1 MNSTELHNTMIN
13 KQLRDIN
20 VDILRII
27 ACFFVVV
34 VHVSGTSLT
43 NRITYSIGSFDWF
56 VCYLSD
62 LFARWCV
69 PVFVMISGGFL
80 LNPTKPIT
88 IKKLFS
94 KYILRIL
101 IALVFWSIFY
111 SITFHSAILPLGNQA
126 GHLWYMPM
134 IIGIYMVIP
143 FFQIIPEKL
152 LRYFVVVWFV
162 FQSITFI
169 AKFII
174 PEFKIIEIEHYFFME
189 YVGFFVLG
197 YLLYINKE
205 SKILKKISYIAGVIS
220 VLLMV
225 ALSVGLSLKNNET
238 NQQFF
243 SYFSPLVI
251 LISISIFLFVLNL
264 NFNPN
269 NALQKL
275 ILSISYSTFGIYL
288 IHIFLLANIY
298 TRITRFIHQPLLF
311 IPLICIS
318 TFTIAYILITLIRKI
333 PFISKYIV

>member
-1 MNSTELHNTMIN
+1 MNSTELNNDKTNM
-13 KQLRDIN
+13 QTRDIN
-20 VDILRII
+20 VDVLRIL

-43 NRITYSIGSFDWF
+43 SGITYSIGSIDWF

-62 LFARWCV
+62 LLARWCV

-80 LNPTKPIT
+80 LNPAKPVT
-88 IKKLFS
+88 IKKLFT

-101 IALVFWSIFY
+101 IALIFWSVFYGIIFH
-111 SITFHSAILPLGNQA
+111 TAFLPLGNQA
-126 GHLWYMPM
+126 GHLWYLPM

-162 FQSITFI
+162 FQSIAFI
-169 AKFII
+169 AKFIT
-174 PEFKIIEIEHYFFME
+174 PEFKVIDIEHYFFMD

-197 YLLYINKE
+197 FLLYTNRE
-205 SKILKKISYIAGVIS
+205 SKQLQKISYPAGIIS

-225 ALSVGLSLKNNET
+225 FLSVSLSLKNNET

-251 LISISIFLFVLNL
+251 LISTAIFLFVLNIK
-264 NFNPN
+264 FNVKT
-269 NALQKL
+269 ATQKI

-298 TRITRFIHQPLLF
+298 TRVTRFIHEPILF
-311 IPLICIS
+311 VPIICLG
-318 TFTIAYILITLIRKI
+318 TFTLAYILISIIRKI